1 MIIVLI
7 PSFSN
12 ILSFKQIVFY
22 TTMINYGKNPESWWK
37 RLVQIMKSSKPK
49 EITVKQL
56 EQTIQ
61 MMKQNPEK
69 ELHITTTQIRFWMTV
84 TEK

>member
-1 MIIVLI
+1 MIDNV
-7 PSFSN
+7 
-12 ILSFKQIVFY
+12 
-22 TTMINYGKNPESWWK
+22 KNPESWVK
-37 RLVQIMKSSKPK
+37 RLVQIMKNSKPK

-69 ELHITTTQIRFWMTV
+69 ELHITTAQIRFWRTI